1 MAAPFFGAIQTKA
14 KAQASTAP
22 TGGSGSDSNGL
33 SANNLGT
40 TFLNLLAQELQNQD
54 PTQPIDPTQ
63 QVGQLISLNQLEQ
76 LIGINSALTP
86 AATSPTTGTGA
97 GGTGTGSS
105 SKSVA
110 GTPASPQA
118 AFGTAPDGSP
128 LAGAAL
134 DSNQAALAALASQST
149 AAQTAA
155 SNPSVPLNLGNL
167 NTIFGGK

>member
-1 MAAPFFGAIQTKA
+1 MTASSLSGAAMAAPFFGATQTKA

-22 TGGSGSDSNGL
+22 TTGSGSDSNGL

-86 AATSPTTGTGA
+86 AATSPTTG
-97 GGTGTGSS
+97 
-105 SKSVA
+105 A
-110 GTPASPQA
+110 GTPASPQT

-134 DSNQAALAALASQST
+134 DSNQAALASQST

-155 SNPSVPLNLGNL
+155 SNPAVPLNLGNL

>member
-1 MAAPFFGAIQTKA
+1 MAAPFFGAAQTKA

-97 GGTGTGSS
+97 GSS

-110 GTPASPQA
+110 SVGTAASPQA
-118 AFGTAPDGSP
+118 AGTSPDGSP

-134 DSNQAALAALASQST
+134 DSNQAALAALASQSS

-155 SNPSVPLNLGNL
+155 GNPAVPLNLGNL